1 MDWKMSGTTSADRT
15 GTLEQSWMEP
25 IPVFEPSILEQI
37 FEFRESIWRNEP
49 TIIDVHKLHAA
60 SLRDGHDV
68 HGLHWI
74 ITVKQSIVAAARLC
88 IHHNARDLP
97 FFFDG
102 FHHLKV
108 DIPAP
113 FASLNWLVVHPSMR
127 RQGLSRAL
135 TNVRID
141 AARSEGAKTI
151 IVEAA
156 PDRVPGLREFGF
168 VELGH
173 SELLPWELVPFTLMY
188 LNISE

>member
-15 GTLEQSWMEP
+15 GTLEQSWMGP
-25 IPVFEPSILEQI
+25 IPVFEPSTLEQI

-49 TIIDVHKLHAA
+49 NFIDVHKWDPA
-60 SLRDGHDV
+60 SLRDAHDV

-74 ITVKQSIVAAARLC
+74 ITVKKLIVAAARLC
-88 IHHNARDLP
+88 IHHDARDLP
-97 FFFDG
+97 DFDA
-102 FHHLKV
+102 FHHLIAN
-108 DIPAP
+108 IPAP
-113 FASLNWLVVHPSMR
+113 FASLNRLVVHPSMR
-127 RQGLSRAL
+127 RRGLSRAL

-141 AARSEGAKTI
+141 AARSQGAKTI

-168 VELGH
+168 VELGY
-173 SELLPWELVPFTLMY
+173 SAALPWELVPFTLMH

>member
-1 MDWKMSGTTSADRT
+1 MDWKMSGTTSANST
-15 GTLEQSWMEP
+15 GILEQPWMGP
-25 IPVFEPSILEQI
+25 IPVFEASTLEQI

-49 TIIDVHKLHAA
+49 TIIDAHKLDAS
-60 SLRDGHDV
+60 SLRDGHDA

-88 IHHNARDLP
+88 IHHSARDLP
-97 FFFDG
+97 YFDG
-102 FHHLKV
+102 FHHLRV
-108 DIPAP
+108 DIPGP
-113 FASLNWLVVHPSMR
+113 FASLNRLVVHPSMR
-127 RQGLSRAL
+127 RRGLSRAL

-141 AARSEGAKTI
+141 AARSKGAKTI

-173 SELLPWELVPFTLMY
+173 SEALPWELVRFTLMY